1 MEPTQD
7 PGTDAKGTNMTTRF
21 RRRHF
26 LLTAGMALLLGACS
40 GASTPTAT
48 SAPNS
53 AVAPSPTAVAAPS
66 QQASTPVVPGSTGPG
81 AGGIAD
87 PCSLLTQA
95 EVDAAV
101 GQPLGQGKTEIA
113 HVACVWWSS
122 DFGAGVHLTVG
133 DWESVKDAASA
144 NGGTPTAIAGLG
156 DEAWTASG
164 NNGSLVYTRKG
175 SNGFL
180 LLIDGPQI
188 DSLSDHGVAQEK
200 VLAAAILGRL

>member
-1 MEPTQD
+1 
-7 PGTDAKGTNMTTRF
+7 MTTRF

-26 LLTAGMALLLGACS
+26 LLTTGMALLLGACS

-48 SAPNS
+48 SAPKG
-53 AVAPSPTAVAAPS
+53 AVASAPTGVAAPS
-66 QQASTPVVPGSTGPG
+66 QQASTPVVAGPTSLG
-81 AGGIAD
+81 TGGIAD

-101 GQPLGQGKTEIA
+101 GQPLGPGKSTGTHYEYDCA
-113 HVACVWWSS
+113 WSSS
-122 DFGAGVHLTVG
+122 DFGANLYLTVS
-133 DWESVKDAASA
+133 DWPDVKSAASING
-144 NGGTPTAIAGLG
+144 NGGAPTAIAGLG

-164 NNGSLVYTRKG
+164 NNGSLVYARKG

-180 LLIDGPQI
+180 LIIDGPQI

>member
-1 MEPTQD
+1 
-7 PGTDAKGTNMTTRF
+7 MTTRF

-26 LLTAGMALLLGACS
+26 LLTTGMALLLGACS

-48 SAPNS
+48 SAPKG
-53 AVAPSPTAVAAPS
+53 AVASAPTGVAAPS
-66 QQASTPVVPGSTGPG
+66 QQASTPVVAGSTGPG

-101 GQPLGQGKTEIA
+101 GQPLGQGNTEIA

-133 DWESVKDAASA
+133 DWDSVKSAASA
-144 NGGTPTAIAGLG
+144 NGGAPTAIAGLG
-156 DEAWTASG
+156 DEAWTAG
-164 NNGSLVYTRKG
+164 GPNGSLVYARKG

-180 LLIDGPQI
+180 LLIEGPQI